1 MLDVEGDAA
10 GEVSGV
16 DDLKMVGRRRPRSAS
31 ERTRIVAESLVPGVR
46 VSDVAQRWHVCSQQ
60 IYRWRHRQGLTQRSR
75 CPERA
80 GSADPA
86 FVPIVAASLA
96 DETAI
101 PVGMAAPVIEIELAG
116 AVVRVTSGIDDAP
129 LTTVLRAGR
138 ASALRR

>member
-1 MLDVEGDAA
+1 M
-10 GEVSGV
+10 
-16 DDLKMVGRRRPRSAS
+16 
-31 ERTRIVAESLVPGVR
+31 PGVR

-116 AVVRVTSGIDDAP
+116 AVVRVTSGVDDAP
-129 LTTVLRAGR
+129 LTTVLRAVR
-138 ASALRR
+138 ASA